1 MTNNRDTVTDKDKDK
16 DMDKRNYNFNEILD
30 LVNLKILQI
39 LDKNSLTSFIE
50 ISKIIG
56 ISDATVHLRIK
67 KMQQFGL
74 IKKFTVFMNN
84 YSLGFKILVF
94 IGIKI
99 TSDPERIIYRI
110 SKIEEVL
117 EIHEIYNTFD
127 LLIKLRTRSFD
138 QLREIISSKIKN
150 IEGIENITVLNV
162 LKTHKEEFNCALEK
176 EIDNKM
182 LEYF

>member
-1 MTNNRDTVTDKDKDK
+1 MTSNRDNAIDSDKDKNK
-16 DMDKRNYNFNEILD
+16 DKRNYNLNEILD

-39 LDKNSLTSFIE
+39 LDKNSLTPFIE

-67 KMQQFGL
+67 KMQHFGL
-74 IKKFTVFMNN
+74 IKKFTVFLNN
-84 YSLGFKILVF
+84 YSLGFRILVF

-99 TSDPERIIYRI
+99 TSNPEQIISRIA
-110 SKIEEVL
+110 KIEEVL

-138 QLREIISSKIKN
+138 QLREIIALKIKN
-150 IEGIENITVLNV
+150 MQGIETDTVLNV
-162 LKTHKEEFNCALEK
+162 IKTHKEEFNCSIEN
-176 EIDNKM
+176 EIENKM
-182 LEYF
+182 IEYF